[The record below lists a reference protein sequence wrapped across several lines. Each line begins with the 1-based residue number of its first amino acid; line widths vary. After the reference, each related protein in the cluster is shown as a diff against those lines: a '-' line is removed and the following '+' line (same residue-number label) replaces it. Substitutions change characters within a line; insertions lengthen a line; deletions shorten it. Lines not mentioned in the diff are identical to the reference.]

1 MELRSKLLEK
11 LKEALSAVLP
21 IMVMVLILS
30 VTVAPIPSGTMLSFL
45 LGGAMLIGGM
55 MLFSVGAEV
64 AMEPM
69 GQHVAASVT
78 RTRKLPLILSISF
91 ALGILITV
99 SEPDLQVLAQQV
111 QAIPNMVLILS
122 VALGVGAF
130 LVLALVRIFY
140 RISLRLL
147 LFGCYVVILGLVFLA
162 PESFRAVAF
171 DSGGVTTGPMTV
183 PFIMSFGLG
192 IAAIRSDSSA
202 SEDSFG
208 LVALCSVGP
217 IIAVLILSMI
227 FNANGAD
234 YSPIVVTN
242 VPDTM
247 ELRTLFGNGF
257 PEYLKEMMISILPI
271 TVFFFAVDF
280 IMIRLNRHQ
289 LSRIMLGLFYT
300 YIGLTVFMTGANY
313 GFMPAGV
320 YLGQVIGGLSGSWI
334 IVPVG
339 VVIGYLV
346 VKAEPAVY
354 VLMRQVE
361 DLTDGAIT
369 GKSLQIC
376 MCVGVGISVGLSM
389 MRVLMGISVL
399 WFIIPGYVLALAMSF
414 ISPRIFTAIAFDSG
428 GVASGPMTAA
438 FLLPMTMGCCTAA
451 GGDLATDAFG
461 VVALVAMTPLITI
474 QALGILYRI
483 RTRRK
488 VSAKTAVDLFADL
501 PDDAVIDL

>member
-1 MELRSKLLEK
+1 
-11 LKEALSAVLP
+11 
-21 IMVMVLILS
+21 
-30 VTVAPIPSGTMLSFL
+30 
-45 LGGAMLIGGM
+45 
-55 MLFSVGAEV
+55 
-64 AMEPM
+64 
-69 GQHVAASVT
+69 
-78 RTRKLPLILSISF
+78 
-91 ALGILITV
+91 
-99 SEPDLQVLAQQV
+99 
-111 QAIPNMVLILS
+111 
-122 VALGVGAF
+122 
-130 LVLALVRIFY
+130 
-140 RISLRLL
+140 
-147 LFGCYVVILGLVFLA
+147 
-162 PESFRAVAF
+162 
-171 DSGGVTTGPMTV
+171 
-183 PFIMSFGLG
+183 
-192 IAAIRSDSSA
+192 
-202 SEDSFG
+202 
-208 LVALCSVGP
+208 
-217 IIAVLILSMI
+217 
-227 FNANGAD
+227 
-234 YSPIVVTN
+234 
-242 VPDTM
+242 
-247 ELRTLFGNGF
+247 
-257 PEYLKEMMISILPI
+257 
-271 TVFFFAVDF
+271 
-280 IMIRLNRHQ
+280 MIRLNRHQ

-300 YIGLTVFMTGANY
+300 YIGLTVFMTGANF

-320 YLGQVIGGLSGSWI
+320 YLGQVIGGLSVSWI

-339 VVIGYLV
+339 IVIGYLV

-438 FLLPMTMGCCTAA
+438 FLLPMTMGCCTAV

-483 RTRRK
+483 RTRKK
-488 VSAKTAVDLFADL
+488 VSVKTAVDLFADL